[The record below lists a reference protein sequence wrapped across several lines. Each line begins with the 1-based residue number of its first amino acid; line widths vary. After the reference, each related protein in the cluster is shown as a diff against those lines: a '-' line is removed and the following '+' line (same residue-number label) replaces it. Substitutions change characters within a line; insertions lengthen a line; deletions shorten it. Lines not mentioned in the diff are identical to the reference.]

1 MIGLALKWS
10 KRRAKMSKFKI
21 SVQNKLWSS
30 VCLFKCLAK
39 NTNQNRRNGIVY
51 KWGKPYNLKKISKHE
66 TINDACFVAMPPVE
80 CKVSTSERR
89 ACFIIGKTG
98 AAATLELFKLQW
110 HCVHITQHLNIGRGI
125 CWNRKTRV
133 SFSRRKA
140 ASHRI
145 RLRLT
150 IRLMANSNL
159 HTSSVGRIR
168 VNFLGFDRLPAY
180 LKLF

>member
-80 CKVSTSERR
+80 CKVTTSKRVRVSTSAKLVLLQLWNYLNYSGIAYTSPNTWTLVGAFVEIEKLAFRSAGVRR
-89 ACFIIGKTG
+89 LHTESGYGLRSGLWPTAIFTQARLAVSGWIFSVSTG
-98 AAATLELFKLQW
+98 F
-110 HCVHITQHLNIGRGI
+110 
-125 CWNRKTRV
+125 
-133 SFSRRKA
+133 
-140 ASHRI
+140 
-145 RLRLT
+145 RLT
-150 IRLMANSNL
+150 
-159 HTSSVGRIR
+159 
-168 VNFLGFDRLPAY
+168 
-180 LKLF
+180 